1 MQKRGRMNEFIQP
14 QIEKATQD
22 IEDLIENLNALED
35 SGWVAPE
42 DMDEIAY
49 YLVRIA
55 NIVGMS
61 IDIDRMN
68 DQHLQRAAE

>member
-1 MQKRGRMNEFIQP
+1 MNEFIQP

-22 IEDLIENLNALED
+22 VENLIENLNTLEET
-35 SGWVAPE
+35 GWVAPE

-49 YLVRIA
+49 HLLRIA

-61 IDIDRMN
+61 IDIDRAN
-68 DQHLQRAAE
+68 DQYLQRAAE

>member
-35 SGWVAPE
+35 SGWVASE

>member
-1 MQKRGRMNEFIQP
+1 MNEFIQP

-35 SGWVAPE
+35 SGWVAAE